1 MDVIQGLKKDVVILL
16 ESIVFLAIGLF
27 LTVNVASKIY
37 ESFGIEF
44 FTQLSA
50 APF

>member
-16 ESIVFLAIGLF
+16 ESIVFFAIGLL

-44 FTQLSA
+44 FTQLSE